1 MTIMTPDKLVSLARA
16 ILANKHTD
24 LSDDP
29 LAKQLY
35 QVRYE
40 SYGEHR
46 NHGFERATLIA
57 LTEMLAVGLDVD
69 RGEAARAAA
78 EDYNGRWQKMLA
90 EMRRELKADE
100 AHAVSGSP
108 SPSV

>member
-1 MTIMTPDKLVSLARA
+1 MSAQKLVSLARA
-16 ILANKHTD
+16 ILANKYTD

-29 LAKQLY
+29 LAQQLY
-35 QVRYE
+35 QVRYD

-69 RGEAARAAA
+69 RDAAVNAAA
-78 EDYNGRWQKMLA
+78 ADYNVRWKKA
-90 EMRRELKADE
+90 HAKMRREPAGDGHDE
-100 AHAVSGSP
+100 VDEP
-108 SPSV
+108 SSS